1 MTKLYRAKHVSE
13 PAEPADGCRVLVD
26 RLWPRG
32 VRKSDLA
39 HDLWLKEVAP
49 SHELRKWFGHEP
61 ARWDDF
67 RQRYAAELDGKGEQ
81 LERLRGLAKAGPV
94 TLLFSARD
102 RARNQAVAL
111 RDYLNG

>member
-1 MTKLYRAKHVSE
+1 MTEIYRARHISE
-13 PAEPADGCRVLVD
+13 PPEPGDGQRVLVD

-32 VRKSDLA
+32 VRKTDLV
-39 HDLWLKEVAP
+39 HDFWLKEIAP

-67 RQRYAAELDGKGEQ
+67 RQRYAAELEANGKQVG
-81 LERLRGLAKAGPV
+81 RLRELAKAGPV

-111 RDYLNG
+111 KDYMES